1 MAERRM
7 FTKNITE
14 SDAFLDLSLSAQA
27 LYFHLSMSADDDGFV
42 NNTRKIQRMLGCTD
56 EDMSA
61 LISQGFVISF
71 DSGVAVIVHWKQH
84 NQIRKDRYRPT
95 VYKKEMSML
104 SVNEDES
111 NYVMSPDGCQ
121 VVDER
126 LSDGCQVVDERLSD
140 GCHMVDERL
149 PDGCQVVDERLS
161 DGCQMVAAGKDS
173 IGKVSTVKESEG
185 KSSSVKTRQ
194 DELTALP
201 SERLPEADETRCVV
215 SGIKRDIPG
224 EADSLVSF
232 YSKIS
237 GDHPATVSA
246 EERQLIERKL
256 AEFTPDELREII
268 VSKIKEFRSTGRG
281 FLVSVESILNA
292 V

>member
-126 LSDGCQVVDERLSD
+126 L
-140 GCHMVDERL
+140 
-149 PDGCQVVDERLS
+149 PDGCQVVDERLP